1 MAVAT
6 GSQIRPELSAVN
18 YTPYLQATG
27 QAAQMIARGGE
38 NIGSALANLGQQAGN
53 AIKDYKQNK
62 EKEKQYQGVIKA
74 ADTLTKGYEGIIDR
88 LNPRIATALTD
99 LRSRITDPNISTV
112 EKYSAAQSFLD
123 NAPNLLNAG
132 LKMADIES
140 DSASKKA
147 EINAKKAQFE
157 REQRIK
163 AVGISRA
170 LGQQDPVELTPD
182 ELNEALVFSAEVLKK
197 GQTTE
202 RVDRIVNGKVV
213 PTNVNTNLITGKTSE
228 SAIREAFAT
237 PDDVAKSESAKYFIE
252 AGGKKLDKLNSELD
266 SAESL
271 NEFATQISDAIESG
285 ATTGLFASASG
296 KLKNFM
302 ESTFGGD
309 YGATAQRLF
318 TKATGGAT
326 GVMIRGMYKGLGG
339 MSNTDREAGEKTYG
353 LIQDPKQALRYFIE
367 TAKMNKE
374 RLEQQIQYAN
384 ELRDSGLSV
393 DKIASKVDD
402 MRRKAP
408 PVSEIVK
415 ERLGIK
421 VEPKTSGTPE
431 TNETKPGFDIPSPEA
446 IAKELARRGL

>member
-1 MAVAT
+1 MAIAT
-6 GSQIRPELSAVN
+6 GSQIRPELSAVD
-18 YTPYLQATG
+18 YTPFLQASG
-27 QAAQMIARGGE
+27 QSAQMQAQGATSAIGG
-38 NIGSALANLGQQAGN
+38 ALKGFESYL
-53 AIKDYKQNK
+53 QNK

-74 ADTLTKGYEGIIDR
+74 ADTLTKGFEPILEKVD
-88 LNPRIATALTD
+88 PRIATALKD
-99 LRSRITDPNISTV
+99 LRSRITDPNLSSV
-112 EKYSAAQSFLD
+112 ERASAAQSFMVQ
-123 NAPNLLNAG
+123 APNLLNAG
-132 LKMADIES
+132 LKMVDIQS
-140 DSASKKA
+140 DTASKTA
-147 EINAKKAQFE
+147 EINAKKAQFD

-170 LGQQDPVELTPD
+170 LGKPDPVELTPD

-202 RVDRIVNGKVV
+202 RVDELVDGRLV
-213 PTNVNTNLITGKTSE
+213 PTQVTTNLITGKTSK
-228 SAIREAFAT
+228 STIREAFPT
-237 PDDVAKSESAKYFIE
+237 PEDVAKSKSSEYFIK
-252 AGGKKLDKLNSELD
+252 AGGEKLDKLNSELD

-408 PVSEIVK
+408 PISEIVK

-431 TNETKPGFDIPSPEA
+431 TSETKPGFNMPSQEA
-446 IAKELARRGL
+446 IDKEKARRGLK

>member
-1 MAVAT
+1 MAIAT
-6 GSQIRPELSAVN
+6 GSQIRPELSAVD
-18 YTPYLQATG
+18 YTPFLQASG
-27 QAAQMIARGGE
+27 QSAQMQAQGITSAVGG
-38 NIGSALANLGQQAGN
+38 ALKGFESYL
-53 AIKDYKQNK
+53 QNK

-74 ADTLTKGYEGIIDR
+74 ADTLTKGFEPILEKVD
-88 LNPRIATALTD
+88 PRIATALGD
-99 LRSRITDPNISTV
+99 LRSRITDPNRSSV
-112 EKYSAAQSFLD
+112 ERAAAAQSFMAQ
-123 NAPNLLNAG
+123 APNLLNAG
-132 LKMADIES
+132 LKMVDIES
-140 DSASKKA
+140 DTASKTA
-147 EINAKKAQFE
+147 EINAKKAQFD

-170 LGQQDPVELTPD
+170 LGKPDPVELTPD

-228 SAIREAFAT
+228 STIREAFAT
-237 PDDVAKSESAKYFIE
+237 PEDVAKSESAKYFIE

-431 TNETKPGFDIPSPEA
+431 TSETKPGFNMPSQEA
-446 IAKELARRGL
+446 IAKEKARRGLK